1 MTQQFIIV
9 NDFAFKLPQMNLRV
23 CHNHFRDSLPFVKT
37 GVSDLVFGKMDGFLS
52 EINRLDHKLQEL

>member
-9 NDFAFKLPQMNLRV
+9 SNFTFKLPQMNLRV
-23 CHNHFRDSLPFVKT
+23 SHDHFWNSLPFIET

-52 EINRLDHKLQEL
+52 EIN